1 MGRNGG
7 SGNIISFIGVLIVL
21 LAMGYIL
28 INRLLF
34 S

>member
-1 MGRNGG
+1 MGRNGN
-7 SGNIISFIGVLIVL
+7 SGNIISLIGVLIVL

-28 INRLLF
+28 VNRLLF